1 MPDSASA
8 RALVLERPRR
18 LVLHDIPLP
27 AIGEDD
33 ALVRVLACGL
43 CGTDHEQYTGE
54 LAGGFAFVPGHET
67 IGIVET
73 IGPRAAQRW
82 QVAEGDRIAVE
93 VLQSCRA
100 CDACLAGEYTRCK
113 QHGLA
118 DMYGFID
125 VDRAPGLWGGYAEYQ
140 YLAPD
145 SMVLSLPDN
154 LDPILATLFNPLGAG
169 IRWGATLPGTSD
181 GDVVAV
187 LGPGVRGLCAAA
199 AAKEAGA
206 GFVMVT
212 GFGPRDA
219 ERLALASD
227 FGADLAVDVAVEDP
241 VAALRHAAGRR
252 ADVVV
257 DVTAKAPAAFAQAV
271 ELARPAG
278 TVVVAGTRGL
288 GAGAPGFIPD
298 MVVLKELRIVG
309 ALGVDTPAYR
319 AALHLLATGRYP
331 FAELPRRC
339 VGLDAADELLATMA
353 GERDDAPPV
362 HGVVT
367 P

>member
-8 RALVLERPRR
+8 RALVLERPRH
-18 LVLHDIPLP
+18 LVIHDIPLP
-27 AIGEDD
+27 ALGDDD
-33 ALVRVLACGL
+33 ALVRVEACGL

-67 IGIVET
+67 IGIIET

-113 QHGLA
+113 RHGVA

-169 IRWGATLPGTSD
+169 IRWGATLPGTGD

-187 LGPGVRGLCAAA
+187 LGPGVRGLCVAAA
-199 AAKEAGA
+199 AREAGA

-227 FGADLAVDVAVEDP
+227 FGADLAIDVAVEDP
-241 VAALRHAAGRR
+241 VAALRHAAGRL

-257 DVTAKAPAAFAQAV
+257 DVTAKAPAAFAQAIKLV
-271 ELARPAG
+271 RTAG
-278 TVVVAGTRGL
+278 TVVVAGTRGW
-288 GAGAPGFIPD
+288 GVGAPGFFPD
-298 MVVLKELRIVG
+298 MVVMKEIRILG
-309 ALGVDTPAYR
+309 ALGVDTTAYR
-319 AALHLLATGRYP
+319 AALDLLASGRYP
-331 FAELPRRC
+331 FADLPRRC
-339 VGLDAADELLATMA
+339 VGLDGAADLLATMA
-353 GERDDAPPV
+353 GDRDDIPPV

>member
-1 MPDSASA
+1 MPESATA
-8 RALVLERPRR
+8 RALVLERPRH
-18 LVLHDIPLP
+18 LVIHDIPLP
-27 AIGEDD
+27 AVADDD
-33 ALVRVLACGL
+33 ALIRVEACGL

-54 LAGGFAFVPGHET
+54 LAGGFAFIPGHET
-67 IGIVET
+67 IGIIET
-73 IGPRAAQRW
+73 IGPKAAARW
-82 QVAEGDRIAVE
+82 GVAAGDRVAVE

-100 CDACLAGEYTRCK
+100 CDACLAGESTRCK
-113 QHGLA
+113 RHGLA

-169 IRWGATLPGTSD
+169 IRWGATLPGTGD

-187 LGPGVRGLCAAA
+187 LGPGVRGLCVAA
-199 AAKEAGA
+199 AAKDAGA

-241 VAALRHAAGRR
+241 VAALRHAAGRL

-257 DVTAKAPAAFAQAV
+257 DVTAKAPVAFAQAIKLV
-271 ELARPAG
+271 RTAG
-278 TVVVAGTRGL
+278 TVVVAGTRGW
-288 GAGAPGFIPD
+288 GVGAPGFFPD
-298 MVVLKELRIVG
+298 MVVMKEIRILG
-309 ALGVDTPAYR
+309 ALGVDTTAYR
-319 AALHLLATGRYP
+319 AALNLLASGRYP
-331 FAELPRRC
+331 FVDLPRRC
-339 VGLDAADELLATMA
+339 VGLDGAADLLATMA
-353 GERDDAPPV
+353 GDRDDVPPV

>member
-1 MPDSASA
+1 MPDSARA
-8 RALVLERPRR
+8 RALVLERPRH
-18 LVLHDIPLP
+18 LVIHDIPLP
-27 AIGEDD
+27 AVGDDD
-33 ALVRVLACGL
+33 ALVRVEACGL

-54 LAGGFAFVPGHET
+54 FAGGFAFVPGHET
-67 IGIVET
+67 IGIIET
-73 IGPRAAQRW
+73 IGPRAAARW
-82 QVAEGDRIAVE
+82 GVAAGDRVAVE

-113 QHGLA
+113 RHGLA

-140 YLAPD
+140 YLAAD
-145 SMVLSLPDN
+145 SMVLSLPAN

-169 IRWGATLPGTSD
+169 IRWGATLPGTGD

-187 LGPGVRGLCAAA
+187 LGPGVRGLCVAA

-219 ERLALASD
+219 ERLAVASN

-241 VAALRHAAGRR
+241 VAALRHAAGRL

-257 DVTAKAPAAFAQAV
+257 DVTAKAPAAFAQAIKLV
-271 ELARPAG
+271 RAAG
-278 TVVVAGTRGL
+278 TVVVAGTRGW
-288 GAGAPGFIPD
+288 GVGAPGFFPD
-298 MVVLKELRIVG
+298 MVVMNEIRILG
-309 ALGVDTPAYR
+309 ALGVDTTAYR
-319 AALHLLATGRYP
+319 AALDLLASGRYP
-331 FAELPRRC
+331 FADLPRRC
-339 VGLDAADELLATMA
+339 VGLDGRLICSPRWQATATMSRPCT
-353 GERDDAPPV
+353 GW
-362 HGVVT
+362 
-367 P
+367 